1 MKELSIENNCTNAC
15 TPVLFRSLF
24 NASEIKTCESYNDH
38 WCALRDIHSYIVKQQ
53 ETCMKP
59 KVEKYFDGMVFFKEG
74 IPHDYPE
81 VINKEEQ
88 KRTLLQLYWTYQS
101 KKAKKLKRIKR
112 VHSCVPLNSKS
123 IKDSFFINCRRA
135 WTVVALRTGL
145 FHLLSF
151 SSICSTV
158 LHESRTF
165 YKAIGS

>member
-1 MKELSIENNCTNAC
+1 MKELSIGNNCTNAC
-15 TPVLFRSLF
+15 IPVLFRSLF
-24 NASEIKTCESYNDH
+24 NALEIKTCKSYNDH

-59 KVEKYFDGMVFFKEG
+59 KVEKYFNGMVFFKEG

-112 VHSCVPLNSKS
+112 VHSCVKLNSKAL
-123 IKDSFFINCRRA
+123 KGSFFISCLRA
-135 WTVVALRTGL
+135 
-145 FHLLSF
+145 
-151 SSICSTV
+151 
-158 LHESRTF
+158 
-165 YKAIGS
+165 